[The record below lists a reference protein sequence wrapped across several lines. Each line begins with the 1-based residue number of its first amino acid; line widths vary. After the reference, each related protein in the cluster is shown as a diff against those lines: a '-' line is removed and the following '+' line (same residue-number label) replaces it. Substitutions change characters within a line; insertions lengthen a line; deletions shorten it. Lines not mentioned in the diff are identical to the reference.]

1 MEFRTLRYFL
11 AVADAEN
18 LSKAAET
25 VHTTQPNL
33 TRQIKALEEELGQEL
48 FIRSRGMQLTP
59 AGELLRKRAE
69 QICDLYELADEE
81 IRFFGKGKRIAGT
94 IRIAAGESSSITS
107 VARAVAR
114 LQKEHPLIKID
125 IKSCDTR
132 EVVESLH
139 RGLCDFGILVEPAPI
154 GEFTCLRLPSY
165 DRWGILCLR
174 GSRLSFLEKVR
185 PDDLRGERIIHSR
198 HTGYTAIIE
207 NWLGRKTKFDAVATY
222 NLMYNASLL
231 VKEGVGVAFGL
242 DGIVA
247 SGDGTP
253 FAFVPLDPPIHSQLD
268 LVYRKGLPLSEPSE
282 AFLRSCEEE
291 FAPGKDY
298 SLPS

>member
-154 GEFTCLRLPSY
+154 GEFNCLRLPSY
-165 DRWGILCLR
+165 DRWGGSLLERKPSVFPRESASGRSPGGKDHTQPPRRIYGHNRKLARKENEVRRRCNIQSHVQCVAAGQRGRWRSLWARRDSRFGRRNPLCLR
-174 GSRLSFLEKVR
+174 SVGSAN
-185 PDDLRGERIIHSR
+185 P
-198 HTGYTAIIE
+198 
-207 NWLGRKTKFDAVATY
+207 
-222 NLMYNASLL
+222 
-231 VKEGVGVAFGL
+231 
-242 DGIVA
+242 
-247 SGDGTP
+247 
-253 FAFVPLDPPIHSQLD
+253 
-268 LVYRKGLPLSEPSE
+268 
-282 AFLRSCEEE
+282 
-291 FAPGKDY
+291 
-298 SLPS
+298 